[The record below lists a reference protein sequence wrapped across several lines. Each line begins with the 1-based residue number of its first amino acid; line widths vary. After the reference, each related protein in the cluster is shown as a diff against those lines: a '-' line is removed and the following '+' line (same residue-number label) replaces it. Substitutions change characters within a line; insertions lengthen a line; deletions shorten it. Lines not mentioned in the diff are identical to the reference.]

1 MNFEVTP
8 LSLVNIEIRIHDF
21 LVSAQKALKKSVQR
35 GFKIDFD
42 LLIEAVFLLT
52 GFTFVPLNELPKRCE
67 GLTSFDNGTFSISCE
82 NWENIKKNHRAR
94 FSLAHEITHVI
105 LHRDQAENFSSQVAR
120 NNSQIPAYMCSE
132 WQANAG
138 AAALLAPFDK
148 FSELMDKSSQYEE
161 STLIKLLAK
170 RFNISK
176 ECAIRRYQTIQKYR
190 ADPKKLADLTKG
202 VSR

>member
-8 LSLVNIEIRIHDF
+8 LSSVDIEIKIHDF
-21 LVSAQKALKKSVQR
+21 LISAKEVLKKSVQR
-35 GFKIDFD
+35 GFKTDFD

-52 GFTFVPLNELPKRCE
+52 GFTFVPLDELPKRCE
-67 GLTSFDNGTFSISCE
+67 GITSFDNGTFSISCE

-94 FSLAHEITHVI
+94 FSIAHEISHVI
-105 LHRDQAENFSSQVAR
+105 LHRDQAENFSHQAAR
-120 NNSQIPAYMCSE
+120 SNSQIPAYMCSE

-148 FSELMDKSSQYEE
+148 FSDLMDKFSQYEE
-161 STLIKLLAK
+161 SALIKLLVK
-170 RFNISK
+170 RFGISN

-190 ADPKKLADLTKG
+190 ADPKKLANLTKG

>member
-1 MNFEVTP
+1 MNFEVTS

-35 GFKIDFD
+35 GSKIDFD

-82 NWENIKKNHRAR
+82 NWENIKKNHRSR
-94 FSLAHEITHVI
+94 FSLAHEITRVI

-120 NNSQIPAYMCSE
+120 NNCQIPAYRCSE

-148 FSELMDKSSQYEE
+148 FSELMDKSSQYKE
-161 STLIKLLAK
+161 SALIKLLAK